1 MNYRVAALLSYFTG
15 LAPVPQTRKDK
26 KMATAPQTFANH
38 TRWQPPFHFFVVP
51 VMLINV
57 IWSVVQFVRA
67 PGLNSGWWIVVS
79 LALLVL
85 AFLVRLNSLKVQD
98 RLIRL
103 EEKLR
108 YQQILS
114 ATACQQADALNIGQ
128 MIALRFAGDEELE
141 ELVGAVLAGKL
152 ARTSEIKG
160 AIKGWRADTFRV

>member
-1 MNYRVAALLSYFTG
+1 
-15 LAPVPQTRKDK
+15 
-26 KMATAPQTFANH
+26 MANTPQTFANH
-38 TRWQPPFHFFVVP
+38 TRWQPLFHFFIVP

-57 IWSVVQFVRA
+57 IWSVVQFIKA

-79 LALLVL
+79 VALLVL

-114 ATACQQADALNIGQ
+114 APICQQASALNMGQ
-128 MIALRFAGDEELE
+128 IIALRFAGDDELE
-141 ELVGAVLAGKL
+141 ELVGSVLAGKL
-152 ARTSEIKG
+152 ARAGDIKR
-160 AIKGWRADTFRV
+160 AIKGWRADMFRV